1 MKREILVD
9 VAEDEIR
16 IALVEDGHLVELF
29 IERTEEKNIVGNT
42 YQGRVVNV
50 LKGLRSAFLDLGL
63 ERNVFLPLVD
73 LPADQREIRK
83 GDRLLVQIVKEPI
96 GDKGAKATAR
106 ISLPGRYLVFMPNV
120 EHIGISSKI
129 LDNEERSRLREIIK
143 EITPPGAGFI
153 VRTEASGHHKK
164 DLIRECKYLLNLW
177 QMIKKKKEAIG
188 DGHLVHQA
196 FGLIFY
202 VVRELFI
209 EEVDSLIINSR
220 SEYKQVRS
228 YVKMTDPNLLR
239 KVRLYKKKL
248 PLFEAYNLE
257 SQISKMKDQKI
268 LLPCGGSIIIE
279 QGEALTA
286 IDVNTGKFAGG
297 ESLEET
303 AFLANCQAAEEIMR
317 DVRLRNIGG
326 LVIIDFIEMKQKKHR
341 EEVMHILCQQS
352 LRDKA
357 KIDLL
362 PITKLGLV
370 EMSRQ
375 RRRES
380 IINTLCQPC
389 PYCEGSGLV
398 FSEKTM
404 FIKIKKEI
412 LRTATQIENKDLNI
426 FINPRIAP
434 LFDEKTVEHISKITG
449 KRIKIR
455 PDYKLHLEEFNI
467 TP

>member
-1 MKREILVD
+1 VKKEILVD
-9 VAEDEIR
+9 VAEDEVR

-29 IERTEEKNIVGNT
+29 IERAEEKNIAGNI

-63 ERNVFLPLVD
+63 ERNAFLPLVD
-73 LPADQREIRK
+73 LPAEQREIRK
-83 GDRLLVQIVKEPI
+83 GDRLLVQIVKEPM
-96 GDKGAKATAR
+96 GNKGAKVTAR

-120 EHIGISSKI
+120 EHIGISRKI
-129 LDNEERSRLREIIK
+129 LDNKERRRLGEIIN
-143 EITPPGAGFI
+143 EITPPGAGFV
-153 VRTEASGHHKK
+153 VRTEASGHHRK

-177 QMIKKKKEAIG
+177 RMIEKKKEAIG
-188 DGHLVHQA
+188 DGYLVRKA

-202 VVRELFI
+202 VVRELFT
-209 EEVDSLIINSR
+209 EEVDSLTINSR
-220 SEYKQVRS
+220 AEYKQVRS
-228 YVKMTDPNLLR
+228 YVRMTDPNLLR

-248 PLFEAYNLE
+248 PLFEVYDLE

-303 AFLANCQAAEEIMR
+303 AFLTNCQAAEEIMR
-317 DVRLRNIGG
+317 QVRLRNIGG

-341 EEVMHILCQQS
+341 EQVMDILRQQA

-380 IINTLCQPC
+380 IINTLCRPC

-412 LRTATQIENKDLNI
+412 LRIATQIENKDLNI
-426 FINPRIAP
+426 FMNPRIAP
-434 LFDEKTVEHISKITG
+434 LFEEKSVEHISKITG

-455 PDYKLHLEEFNI
+455 PDYKLHIEEFNI

>member
-1 MKREILVD
+1 VKREILID
-9 VAEDEIR
+9 IAEDEVR

-29 IERTEEKNIVGNT
+29 IERTEEKSIVGNI
-42 YQGRVVNV
+42 YQGRVANV
-50 LKGLRSAFLDLGL
+50 LKGIRSAFLDLGL
-63 ERNVFLPLVD
+63 ERNAFFPLVD
-73 LPADQREIRK
+73 LPPDKREIKK

-96 GDKGAKATAR
+96 GDKGAKASTR

-120 EHIGISSKI
+120 EHIGISRKI
-129 LDNEERSRLREIIK
+129 VNDEERGRLREIIK
-143 EITPPGAGFI
+143 EITPPGAGF
-153 VRTEASGHHKK
+153 VARTEASGHHKK
-164 DLIRECKYLLNLW
+164 DLIRECKYLLDLW
-177 QMIKKKKEAIG
+177 QTIKKKKESIG
-188 DGHLVHQA
+188 EGYLVHKA
-196 FGLIFY
+196 FSLIFY
-202 VVRELFI
+202 VVRELFT
-209 EEVDSLIINSR
+209 EEVDALIISSR
-220 SEYKQVRS
+220 AEYKQVRN
-228 YVKMTDPNLLR
+228 YVKMMDPYLLR
-239 KVRLYKKKL
+239 KTHLYKKKS
-248 PLFEAYNLE
+248 PLFEAHNLE

-268 LLPCGGSIIIE
+268 ILPCGGSIIIE

-286 IDVNTGKFAGG
+286 IDVNTGRFAGG

-317 DVRLRNIGG
+317 QVRLRNIGG
-326 LVIIDFIEMKQKKHR
+326 LIIIDFIEIKQKKHR
-341 EEVMHILCQQS
+341 DKVMNILHQQS

-412 LRTATQIENKDLNI
+412 LRAATQTGDKSLNI
-426 FINPRIAP
+426 FMNPRVAP
-434 LFDEKTVEHISKITG
+434 LFDEKRIERISKITG
-449 KRIKIR
+449 KMIKIR
-455 PDYKLHLEEFNI
+455 PDYKLHVEEFKI

>member
-1 MKREILVD
+1 LLWLKN
-9 VAEDEIR
+9 
-16 IALVEDGHLVELF
+16 GHLVELF
-29 IERTEEKNIVGNT
+29 IERTEEKSIVGNI

-63 ERNVFLPLVD
+63 EKNAFLSLLD
-73 LPADQREIRK
+73 LPPDKREIKK

-96 GDKGAKATAR
+96 GAKGAKATTG

-120 EHIGISSKI
+120 NHIGISRKI
-129 LDNEERSRLREIIK
+129 TDDEERRRLREIIN
-143 EITPPGAGFI
+143 EITPQGAGFV

-177 QMIKKKKEAIG
+177 QVIQREKEAIG
-188 DGHLVHQA
+188 ERYLVHKA

-202 VVRELFI
+202 VVRELFT

-220 SEYKQVRS
+220 AEYKQVRS
-228 YVKMTDPNLLR
+228 YVKMMDPHLLR
-239 KVRLYKKKL
+239 KLHLYKKKSA
-248 PLFEAYNLE
+248 LFEMHNLE
-257 SQISKMKDQKI
+257 SQISKMKNQKI
-268 LLPCGGSIIIE
+268 QLPCGGSIIIE
-279 QGEALTA
+279 QAEALTA
-286 IDVNTGKFAGG
+286 TDVNTGRFAGG
-297 ESLEET
+297 VSPEET
-303 AFLANCQAAEEIMR
+303 AFLTNCQAAEEIMR
-317 DVRLRNIGG
+317 QVRLRNIGG
-326 LVIIDFIEMKQKKHR
+326 LIIIDFIEMKQKKNR
-341 EEVMHILCQQS
+341 DKVMDILRQQS

-380 IINTLCQPC
+380 IINTLCKPC

-412 LRTATQIENKDLNI
+412 LRTAVKREDKYLNI
-426 FINPRIAP
+426 FMNPRIAP
-434 LFDEKTVEHISKITG
+434 LFDEKRVEQISRITG
-449 KRIKIR
+449 KRINIR
-455 PDYKLHLEEFNI
+455 PDYKLHMEEFDI

>member
-9 VAEDEIR
+9 ITEDEVR

-29 IERTEEKNIVGNT
+29 IERTEEKSVVGNI
-42 YQGRVVNV
+42 YQGRVANV
-50 LKGLRSAFLDLGL
+50 LKGIRSAFLDLGL
-63 ERNVFLPLVD
+63 ERNAFLPLVD
-73 LPADQREIRK
+73 LPPDKREIKRS
-83 GDRLLVQIVKEPI
+83 DRLLVQIVKEPI
-96 GDKGAKATAR
+96 GDKGAKATTR

-120 EHIGISSKI
+120 EHIGISRKVVN
-129 LDNEERSRLREIIK
+129 DEERRRLREIIK
-143 EITPPGAGFI
+143 EITPPGAGF
-153 VRTEASGHHKK
+153 VARTEAVGHHEK

-177 QMIKKKKEAIG
+177 QMIKKKKESIG
-188 DGHLVHQA
+188 EGYLVHKA

-202 VVRELFI
+202 VVRELFT
-209 EEVDSLIINSR
+209 EEVDTLIISSR
-220 SEYKQVRS
+220 AEYKQVRN
-228 YVKMTDPNLLR
+228 YVKMMDPHLLR
-239 KVRLYKKKL
+239 KTHLYKKKS
-248 PLFEAYNLE
+248 PLFEAHNLE

-268 LLPCGGSIIIE
+268 ILPCGGSIIIE

-286 IDVNTGKFAGG
+286 IDVNTGRFAGG

-303 AFLANCQAAEEIMR
+303 AFLANCQAAEEIMCQ
-317 DVRLRNIGG
+317 VRLRNIGG
-326 LVIIDFIEMKQKKHR
+326 LIIIDFIEMKQKKHR
-341 EEVMHILCQQS
+341 EKVMNILHQQS

-412 LRTATQIENKDLNI
+412 LKAATQTGDKYLNI
-426 FINPRIAP
+426 FMNPRIAP
-434 LFDEKTVEHISKITG
+434 LFDEKRVERISKITG
-449 KRIKIR
+449 KTIKIR
-455 PDYKLHLEEFNI
+455 PDYKLHVEEFKI

>member
-1 MKREILVD
+1 MRREILVD
-9 VAEDEIR
+9 VAEDEVR

-29 IERTEEKNIVGNT
+29 IERKEEKSIVGNI
-42 YQGRVVNV
+42 YLGRVVNI

-63 ERNVFLPLVD
+63 EKNAFLSLSD
-73 LPADQREIRK
+73 LPPDKREIKK
-83 GDRLLVQIVKEPI
+83 GDRLLVQIVKEQI

-106 ISLPGRYLVFMPNV
+106 ISLPGRYLVLMTNV

-129 LDNEERSRLREIIK
+129 LDGEERRRLSEIIK
-143 EITPPGAGFI
+143 EITPPGAGFV
-153 VRTEASGHHKK
+153 VRTEASGRHNK
-164 DLIRECKYLLNLW
+164 DLIREGKYLLNLW
-177 QMIKKKKEAIG
+177 QMIKKEKEAIG
-188 DGHLVHQA
+188 EGYLVHKA

-202 VVRELFI
+202 VVRELFT
-209 EEVDSLIINSR
+209 EEVESLIMNSWA
-220 SEYKQVRS
+220 EYKQVRS
-228 YVKMTDPNLLR
+228 YVKMTDRHLLR
-239 KVRLYKKKL
+239 KVRLYKKKS
-248 PLFEAYNLE
+248 PLFEMHNLE
-257 SQISKMKDQKI
+257 SQISKMKDEKI

-297 ESLEET
+297 ASLEET
-303 AFLANCQAAEEIMR
+303 AFLTNCQAAEEIMR
-317 DVRLRNIGG
+317 QVRLRNIGG
-326 LVIIDFIEMKQKKHR
+326 LIIIDFIEMKQKKHR
-341 EEVMHILCQQS
+341 EKVMDILHQQS

-357 KIDLL
+357 KRDLL

-389 PYCEGSGLV
+389 PYCKGSGLV

-412 LRTATQIENKDLNI
+412 LRTATQTGNKYLNV
-426 FINPRIAP
+426 FMNPRIAP
-434 LFDEKTVEHISKITG
+434 LFDEKKVEQISKITG
-449 KRIKIR
+449 KRINIR
-455 PDYKLHLEEFNI
+455 PDYKLHMEEFEI
-467 TP
+467 TS

>member
-1 MKREILVD
+1 MRREILVD
-9 VAEDEIR
+9 VAEDEVR

-29 IERTEEKNIVGNT
+29 IERTEEKSIVGNI

-63 ERNVFLPLVD
+63 EKNAFLSLSD
-73 LPADQREIRK
+73 LPPDKREIKK

-96 GDKGAKATAR
+96 GGKGAKATTE

-120 EHIGISSKI
+120 NHIGISRKI
-129 LDNEERSRLREIIK
+129 TDDDERRRLGEIIN
-143 EITPPGAGFI
+143 EITPQGAGFV

-177 QMIKKKKEAIG
+177 QVIQREKEAIG
-188 DGHLVHQA
+188 ERYLVHKA

-202 VVRELFI
+202 VVRELFT

-220 SEYKQVRS
+220 AEYKQVRS
-228 YVKMTDPNLLR
+228 YVKMMDPRLLR
-239 KVRLYKKKL
+239 KLHLYKKKS
-248 PLFEAYNLE
+248 PLFEMHNLE
-257 SQISKMKDQKI
+257 SQISKMKNQKI
-268 LLPCGGSIIIE
+268 QLPCGGSIIIE
-279 QGEALTA
+279 QAEALTA
-286 IDVNTGKFAGG
+286 TDVNTGRFAGG
-297 ESLEET
+297 VSPEET
-303 AFLANCQAAEEIMR
+303 AFLTNCQAAEEIMR
-317 DVRLRNIGG
+317 QVRLRNIGG
-326 LVIIDFIEMKQKKHR
+326 LIIIDFIEMKQKKNR
-341 EEVMHILCQQS
+341 DKVMDILRQQS

-380 IINTLCQPC
+380 IINTLCKPC

-412 LRTATQIENKDLNI
+412 LRTAAKREDKYLNI
-426 FINPRIAP
+426 FMNPRIAP
-434 LFDEKTVEHISKITG
+434 LFDEKRVEQISRITG
-449 KRIKIR
+449 KRINIR
-455 PDYKLHLEEFNI
+455 PDYKLHMEEFDI

>member
-1 MKREILVD
+1 MRREILID
-9 VAEDEIR
+9 VAEDEVR

-29 IERTEEKNIVGNT
+29 IERKEEKSIVGNI
-42 YQGRVVNV
+42 YQGRVVNI

-63 ERNVFLPLVD
+63 ERNAFLSLVD
-73 LPADQREIRK
+73 FPQDKRQINK

-106 ISLPGRYLVFMPNV
+106 ISLPGRYLVLMPNV
-120 EHIGISSKI
+120 GHIGISSKI
-129 LDNEERSRLREIIK
+129 LDEEERMRLREIIK
-143 EITPPGAGFI
+143 EITPPGAGFVI
-153 VRTEASGHHKK
+153 RTEASGHHNK
-164 DLIRECKYLLNLW
+164 DLIREGKYLLNLW
-177 QMIKKKKEAIG
+177 QMIKREKEAIG
-188 DGHLVHQA
+188 EGHLVHKA

-202 VVRELFI
+202 VVRELFT
-209 EEVDSLIINSR
+209 EKVDSLIINSR
-220 SEYKQVRS
+220 AEYKQVRS
-228 YVKMTDPNLLR
+228 YVKMTDPHLLR
-239 KVRLYKKKL
+239 KVHLYKKKS
-248 PLFEAYNLE
+248 PLFEVHNLE
-257 SQISKMKDQKI
+257 NQISKMKDQKI

-297 ESLEET
+297 AGPEET
-303 AFLANCQAAEEIMR
+303 AFLTNCEAAEEIMR
-317 DVRLRNIGG
+317 QVRLRNIGG
-326 LVIIDFIEMKQKKHR
+326 LIIIDFIEMKQKKHR
-341 EEVMHILCQQS
+341 EKVMDILQQQA

-389 PYCEGSGLV
+389 PYCKGSGLV

-412 LRTATQIENKDLNI
+412 LRTAAHTENRSLNI
-426 FINPRIAP
+426 FVNPRIAL
-434 LFDEKTVEHISKITG
+434 LFDEKKVEQISKITG
-449 KRIKIR
+449 KRINIR
-455 PDYKLHLEEFNI
+455 PDYKLHMEEFDI

>member
-1 MKREILVD
+1 MRREILVD
-9 VAEDEIR
+9 IAEDEVR

-29 IERTEEKNIVGNT
+29 IERTEEKSIVGNI
-42 YQGRVVNV
+42 YQGRVANV
-50 LKGLRSAFLDLGL
+50 LKGIRSAFIDLGL
-63 ERNVFLPLVD
+63 ERNAFLPLVD
-73 LPADQREIRK
+73 LPPDKREIKR
-83 GDRLLVQIVKEPI
+83 GDRLLVQVVKEPI
-96 GDKGAKATAR
+96 GDKGAKASTR
-106 ISLPGRYLVFMPNV
+106 ISLPGRFLVFMPNV
-120 EHIGISSKI
+120 EHIGISRKI
-129 LDNEERSRLREIIK
+129 VNDEERRRLREIIN
-143 EITPPGAGFI
+143 EITPPGAGFV

-177 QMIKKKKEAIG
+177 QMIKKKKESIG
-188 DGHLVHQA
+188 EGYLVHKA

-202 VVRELFI
+202 VVRELFT
-209 EEVDSLIINSR
+209 EEVDTLIINSHA
-220 SEYKQVRS
+220 EYKQVRN
-228 YVKMTDPNLLR
+228 YVKMMDPHLLR
-239 KVRLYKKKL
+239 KAHLHKRKS
-248 PLFEAYNLE
+248 PLFEAHNLE

-268 LLPCGGSIIIE
+268 ILPCGGSIIIE

-286 IDVNTGKFAGG
+286 IDVNTGRFAGG

-317 DVRLRNIGG
+317 QVLLRNIGG
-326 LVIIDFIEMKQKKHR
+326 LIIIDFIEMKQKKHR
-341 EEVMHILCQQS
+341 EKVMNILHQQS

-389 PYCEGSGLV
+389 PYCGGSGLV

-404 FIKIKKEI
+404 FIMIKKEI
-412 LRTATQIENKDLNI
+412 LRAATQTGDKCLNI
-426 FINPRIAP
+426 FMNPRIAP
-434 LFDEKTVEHISKITG
+434 LFDEKRVERISKITG
-449 KRIKIR
+449 KMIKIR
-455 PDYKLHLEEFNI
+455 PDYKLHVEEFKV

>member
-1 MKREILVD
+1 MIRQILVD
-9 VAEDEIR
+9 VAEDEVR

-29 IERTEEKNIVGNT
+29 IERIEEKSIVGNI

-63 ERNVFLPLVD
+63 EKNAFLSLSD
-73 LPADQREIRK
+73 LPPDKREIKK

-96 GDKGAKATAR
+96 GAKGAKATAQ

-120 EHIGISSKI
+120 KHIGISKKI
-129 LDNEERSRLREIIK
+129 IDDGERRRLREIIK
-143 EITPPGAGFI
+143 EITPQGAGLV
-153 VRTEASGHHKK
+153 VRTEASGHDKK

-177 QMIKKKKEAIG
+177 QTIQTEKEAIG
-188 DGHLVHQA
+188 ESYLVHKA

-202 VVRELFI
+202 VVRELFT
-209 EEVDSLIINSR
+209 EQVDSLIINSR
-220 SEYKQVRS
+220 KEYKQVRS
-228 YVKMTDPNLLR
+228 YVKMTDPHLVR
-239 KVRLYKKKL
+239 KVRLYKKKS
-248 PLFEAYNLE
+248 PLFEMHNLE
-257 SQISKMKDQKI
+257 NQISKMKDQKI
-268 LLPCGGSIIIE
+268 QLPCGGSIVIE
-279 QGEALTA
+279 QAEALTA
-286 IDVNTGKFAGG
+286 IDVNTGRFAGG
-297 ESLEET
+297 KSPEET
-303 AFLANCQAAEEIMR
+303 ALLANCQAAEEIMR
-317 DVRLRNIGG
+317 QVRLRNIGG
-326 LVIIDFIEMKQKKHR
+326 LIIIDFIEMKQKKNG
-341 EEVMHILCQQS
+341 EKVMDILRRQS

-362 PITKLGLV
+362 PITRLGLV

-380 IINTLCQPC
+380 IIDTLCQPC

-412 LRTATQIENKDLNI
+412 LRTAAHKEDKYLNV
-426 FINPRIAP
+426 FMNPKIAP
-434 LFDEKTVEHISKITG
+434 LFDEKTVEQISKITG
-449 KRIKIR
+449 KRINIR
-455 PDYKLHLEEFNI
+455 PDYKLHMEEFEI

>member
-1 MKREILVD
+1 MKRKILVD
-9 VAEDEIR
+9 VAEDEVR
-16 IALVEDGHLVELF
+16 IALVEDEHLVELF
-29 IERTEEKNIVGNT
+29 IERTEEKNTVGNI

-83 GDRLLVQIVKEPI
+83 GNRLLVQIVKEPI

-120 EHIGISSKI
+120 EHIGISRKI
-129 LDNEERSRLREIIK
+129 PDNDERKRLREIIK

-164 DLIRECKYLLNLW
+164 DLIRECNYLLNLW
-177 QMIKKKKEAIG
+177 QVIKKKKEAIG
-188 DGHLVHQA
+188 DGYLVQQA

-239 KVRLYKKKL
+239 KVRLYEKKL
-248 PLFEAYNLE
+248 PLFEVYNLE

-303 AFLANCQAAEEIMR
+303 AFLTNCQAAEEIMR
-317 DVRLRNIGG
+317 QVRLRNIGG

-341 EEVMHILCQQS
+341 EEVMHILRQQS
-352 LRDKA
+352 VRDKA

-412 LRTATQIENKDLNI
+412 LRTATQTENRDLNI
-426 FINPRIAP
+426 FMNPRIAP
-434 LFDEKTVEHISKITG
+434 LFDEKTVQGISKITG

-455 PDYKLHLEEFNI
+455 PDYKLHVEEFNI